1 MENQPNN
8 WCWMSMA
15 GEISKE
21 DIEYFVAIG
30 VLEFSY
36 IDENGDHIY
45 SLTDKAKEIA
55 PEFYE
60 NQMKTLNATVFSLW
74 NKGII
79 DVIFDESG
87 DTMIALNE
95 DTAEL
100 LKTIDLDEHEHTVI
114 EEILISWHLKNLE

>member
-1 MENQPNN
+1 MESPLSN
-8 WCWMSMA
+8 WFWKFMA

-21 DIEYFVAIG
+21 DLEYFVIIG
-30 VLEFSY
+30 VLEFSH
-36 IDENGDHIY
+36 IDENGDEIY
-45 SLTDKAKEIA
+45 SLTDKAKDLA

-60 NQMKTLNATVFSLW
+60 NQMKDLNATVFSLW

-87 DTMIALNE
+87 DTMISLNE

-100 LKTIDLDEHEHTVI
+100 LKTIDLDEDEHSVI
-114 EEILISWHLKNLE
+114 EEILVSWHLKNLE

>member
-1 MENQPNN
+1 
-8 WCWMSMA
+8 MA
-15 GEISKE
+15 GELSEE
-21 DIEYFVAIG
+21 DIKYFLAIG

-36 IDENGDHIY
+36 VDENGDEIY
-45 SLTDKAKEIA
+45 SLTDKAKDLA

-60 NQMKTLNATVFSLW
+60 NQMKDLNATVFSLW

-87 DTMIALNE
+87 DTMISLNE

-100 LKTIDLDEHEHTVI
+100 LKTIDLDEDEHSVI
-114 EEILISWHLKNLE
+114 EEILVSWHLKNLE

>member
-1 MENQPNN
+1 
-8 WCWMSMA
+8 MA
-15 GEISKE
+15 GELSKE

-30 VLEFSY
+30 ALEFSH
-36 IDENGDHIY
+36 IDDNGDEIY
-45 SLTDKAKEIA
+45 CLTDKAKDIA

-60 NQMKTLNATVFSLW
+60 SQMKDLNTTVFSLW
-74 NKGII
+74 NKGVI

-100 LKTIDLDEHEHTVI
+100 LKTIDLDEDEHSVI
-114 EEILISWHLKNLE
+114 EEILVSWHLKNLE